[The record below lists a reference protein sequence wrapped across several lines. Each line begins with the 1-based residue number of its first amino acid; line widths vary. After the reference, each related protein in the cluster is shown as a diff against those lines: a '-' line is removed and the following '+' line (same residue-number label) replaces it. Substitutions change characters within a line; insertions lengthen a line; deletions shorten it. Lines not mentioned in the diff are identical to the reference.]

1 MPLLFLIWP
10 ILDARAEILA
20 IISLHFWKIYDATNL
35 FWKYLTFRKLL
46 KNGSSYIQILDMLV
60 DIYFSSIFRLACS
73 QSTGAGLSKTYS
85 KRKGQKH
92 KIRPCKFQLACSSLE
107 SQLLATLLSRIKAAQ
122 PYHLL
127 LLHGVLVLHSRSCRR
142 RRHWPLTPAAF
153 LTSHSGSKCLNFTS
167 LFSRLFR

>member
-1 MPLLFLIWP
+1 M
-10 ILDARAEILA
+10 AEILA
-20 IISLHFWKIYDATNL
+20 IISLHFWKIYDTTNM
-35 FWKYLTFRKLL
+35 FWDYLTFRKLL

-107 SQLLATLLSRIKAAQ
+107 SQLLASLLSRIKAAQ
-122 PYHLL
+122 PYNLL
-127 LLHGVLVLHSRSCRR
+127 LRHGVLVLHSRSRR
-142 RRHWPLTPAAF
+142 RPRHWPLTPAAF
-153 LTSHSGSKCLNFTS
+153 LASHSGSKCLKSTS
-167 LFSRLFR
+167 LFSFDFTIFP